1 MSDPVDPDPLDD
13 DPDALELLVDEHARA
28 ILAATSEA
36 TLSAGELAERCDVS
50 RQTVYRRL
58 ERLDAA
64 GLVAERTRP
73 REDGGHETVY
83 AATFE
88 RATVELD
95 GGSIAVDVERR
106 EPDPTDEL
114 YRLWGDL

>member
-1 MSDPVDPDPLDD
+1 MTDPDDHE
-13 DPDALELLVDEHARA
+13 DALELLVDEHARA

-36 TLSAGELAERCDVS
+36 PLSAGELAERCDVS

-58 ERLDAA
+58 ERLEAA
-64 GLVAERTRP
+64 ELVAERTRP
-73 REDGGHETVY
+73 REEGGHETVY
-83 AATFE
+83 AATFD
-88 RATVELD
+88 RATVVLD
-95 GGSIAVDVERR
+95 DGTLAVEVERR